1 MSELIS
7 LIKKTL
13 FWSILITIFLSYYL
27 FNFVINN
34 IDSVIAIYFLYILFT
49 NITWD
54 EFKKITTGKE
64 KTKKNEY
71 YKRTKRI
78 RTKYY

>member
-64 KTKKNEY
+64 KIKKNEY

-78 RTKYY
+78 